1 MVAIQQQRQAKL
13 AAEKER
19 QAQARE
25 KANQTRIRKAAEK
38 AASEAHV
45 DASAE
50 HAEGDTAMNGPGRG
64 SAPTLNGFSHTNGFH
79 ISNADS
85 NNIAG
90 MGTQVDGENT
100 RQQQSATHR
109 QRHSPTSHNS
119 DVDIMT
125 SPERIT
131 KRRGRRHER
140 TEGQIEDDVKL
151 LEAEV
156 DIMRVLPQGEL
167 RHHVKSASKAGNAG
181 IAGPAGV
188 ADGEGGFDWA
198 AWQDD
203 IGSGIAER
211 LGARERRAPK
221 RPYSYEDDPKPPKL
235 KKLGHRMHHLKSMSK
250 HVR

>member
-1 MVAIQQQRQAKL
+1 MQQQRQLKL
-13 AAEKER
+13 AADKER

-45 DASAE
+45 GASAE

-64 SAPTLNGFSHTNGFH
+64 SGPTLNGFSHTNGFH
-79 ISNADS
+79 ISHAYS

-90 MGTQVDGENT
+90 MGMQADGMDGDNM

-109 QRHSPTSHNS
+109 QRQSPTSHNS
-119 DVDIMT
+119 DVDIMP
-125 SPERIT
+125 SPDSFT
-131 KRRGRRHER
+131 KRRGRSHER
-140 TEGQIEDDVKL
+140 ADGQLDVDGQL
-151 LEAEV
+151 VDADV

-167 RHHVKSASKAGNAG
+167 RHHVKSAGKADKAG
-181 IAGPAGV
+181 IAGPAGI
-188 ADGEGGFDWA
+188 ADGEGDFDWA

-203 IGSGIAER
+203 VGSGIAER

-221 RPYSYEDDPKPPKL
+221 RPYSFEDDPKPVKS
-235 KKLGHRMHHLKSMSK
+235 KKLDRTHHLKSITK